1 MKRSSQLK
9 LGLVGAIP
17 FALTACSPQA
27 PNRPE
32 TVSGT
37 LKKTYE
43 SVQSCVDD
51 KLPVDICSDAFMA
64 AMAEHRRIAPAYG
77 TKADCEADFVEGYCA
92 EASNGQFMPK
102 LGGFEIVADY
112 NLPASQAAAL
122 SSPAGSSAS
131 GGGNDG
137 FLSGLLLGQLLS
149 DGGTRYYSEPIY
161 ISRDSRGQ
169 FYRSTLSR
177 QIEMGKTFQRSSQVA
192 SGVSYT
198 SQQKASITSSLK
210 RPTTINTKPVS
221 LSSSSS
227 RSGFGSQAAARSGWG
242 SSGGGR
248 SSFGG

>member
-1 MKRSSQLK
+1 MKRSNQLK

-27 PNRPE
+27 PSRPE

-64 AMAEHRRIAPAYG
+64 AMAEHRRIAPTYG

-92 EASNGQFMPK
+92 EASNGQFLPK

-112 NLPASQAAAL
+112 NIPASQAAAMTR
-122 SSPAGSSAS
+122 PAGGSNAS
-131 GGGNDG
+131 GNGNDG
-137 FLSGLLLGQLLS
+137 VLTALLLGN
-149 DGGTRYYSEPIY
+149 GGTRYYSEPIY

-169 FYRSTLSR
+169 FYRSTLAR

-192 SGVSYT
+192 SGVNYT
-198 SQQKASITSSLK
+198 SQQKPSITSSLK

-242 SSGGGR
+242 SSGSSR